1 MGTGGVSGESDHLG
15 NLGFGDSSQACIQL
29 QVLTTGQQLE
39 DGIRLRAVAHAA
51 VSSSRFLG
59 HAGDGGWGTGNSGH
73 WLALAMRGASR
84 GLGAHP
90 PYKGQEVTQG
100 RVHCRGTQGQA
111 DPVHICESRGRWGGT
126 RAREPL
132 TCGLPE
138 WPRPHWAACPQ
149 SPCGMWMFSLLRSR
163 PAARNTAGTPT
174 EGTHRSPDNCPS
186 ISDFWDMFLS
196 FHWEGCGQGD
206 PWADT
211 GVYE

>member
-1 MGTGGVSGESDHLG
+1 M
-15 NLGFGDSSQACIQL
+15 
-29 QVLTTGQQLE
+29 
-39 DGIRLRAVAHAA
+39 
-51 VSSSRFLG
+51 
-59 HAGDGGWGTGNSGH
+59 GDGGQGTQGTGWPWPCEGQAG
-73 WLALAMRGASR
+73 AL
-84 GLGAHP
+84 GLTHP
-90 PYKGQEVTQG
+90 DKGQEVTQG

-126 RAREPL
+126 RAQEPL

-138 WPRPHWAACPQ
+138 WPHPHWAACPQ

-163 PAARNTAGTPT
+163 PAARNTAGIPT

-186 ISDFWDMFLS
+186 ISDFWDRFLS

-211 GVYE
+211 GVCEWAQAVT

>member
-1 MGTGGVSGESDHLG
+1 MRTGGIRGESGHLG

-51 VSSSRFLG
+51 VSCGRFLG

-73 WLALAMRGASR
+73 WLGPGHARGPT
-84 GLGAHP
+84 HP
-90 PYKGQEVTQG
+90 GKGQEVTQG
-100 RVHCRGTQGQA
+100 RVHLQGDSRPD
-111 DPVHICESRGRWGGT
+111 DPVHTCESRGRWGGT
-126 RAREPL
+126 RAQEPL

-149 SPCGMWMFSLLRSR
+149 SPCGMWTFSLLRSR

-174 EGTHRSPDNCPS
+174 EGTHRSPDTCPS
-186 ISDFWDMFLS
+186 ISDFWDGFLS

-206 PWADT
+206 PRADT
-211 GVYE
+211 GVCE